1 MLFDTCLL
9 RADFFAYQGQLF
21 LMQERFGDAL
31 VALERSLLL
40 DPTQLGVQLDYALA
54 LAKTGDLVSARVLAQ
69 QLLEGKTPPL
79 AVRQMLEAALRD
91 EHSSSVKPKTRW
103 EWRGSVQSLIGKETN
118 LNSATTAEAINLIL
132 PNGQIALPLDTLSRP
147 RSGTASIGT
156 GHIIAQTQVDT
167 GQLIFQGDWRERFAF
182 GNSEFS
188 YSQQDASVLWRKY
201 ATDAWAGRLAI
212 SSYSMGGSLLF
223 EAQSVTAW
231 KEFTNKD
238 CNLVTG
244 LEAEQ
249 RSYPQDNTQN
259 GIYVSALASTLCI
272 KGQSNY
278 RLAIQAGNDRASQ
291 SRRAG
296 GNQRRLD
303 FKASW
308 ERQWS
313 WGRTIAEVV
322 SSQLKDSS
330 PYSDILGG
338 DVRNIQRQNFRVSY
352 IKRLKSE
359 ESSNKW
365 GGWYSVSSVEVLRQ
379 ESNIVLFDVRGES
392 LYSGLRYEF

>member
-1 MLFDTCLL
+1 
-9 RADFFAYQGQLF
+9 
-21 LMQERFGDAL
+21 MQERFGDAL

-40 DPTQLGVQLDYALA
+40 DATQLGVQLDYAVA
-54 LAKTGDLVSARVLAQ
+54 LAKTGDLASARELAK

-91 EHSSSVKPKTRW
+91 EQSSSVKPKTHW

-132 PNGQIALPLDTLSRP
+132 PNGQIALPLDALSRP
-147 RSGTASIGT
+147 RSGTASISM
-156 GHIIAQTQVDT
+156 GHIIAQTLVDT
-167 GQLIFQGDWRERFAF
+167 GQLVFQGDWRERFAF

-188 YSQQDASVLWRKY
+188 YSQQDASLLWRKH
-201 ATDAWAGRLAI
+201 AADAWAGRLAT

-223 EAQSVTAW
+223 EAQSVSAW

-238 CNLVTG
+238 CTLATG

-249 RSYPQDNTQN
+249 RSYAQDNTQN
-259 GIYVSALASTLCI
+259 GIYASAFASTLCI
-272 KGQSNY
+272 KGQSNF
-278 RLAIQAGNDRASQ
+278 RLGIQAGNDRASQ

-296 GNQRRLD
+296 GNQSRLD

-338 DVRNIQRQNFRVSY
+338 DVRNTQRQNFRVSV
-352 IKRLKSE
+352 IKRLKFE
-359 ESSNKW
+359 EISNKW
-365 GGWYSVSSVEVLRQ
+365 GGWYSVSAVEVLRQ

-392 LYSGLRYEF
+392 LYTGLRYEF